1 MERGLNV
8 NKKKILA
15 TAGSVFLALGAFG
28 CSGGGGKTYSYKVT
42 GTVEAAHID
51 YECGD
56 SLSMEPVGFNAGRGG
71 GSSSGGS
78 RSGGSGTSG
87 GSKGRGTVNKD
98 NSSSSVQKDS
108 KRPASTGV
116 RLTKK
121 PDKPER
127 VSRVEVPAFASKP
140 KGCKEEYEL
149 FVRNRDGLFE
159 QDVRKVDY
167 ERCSD
172 KAREKFPACTATS
185 K

>member
-56 SLSMEPVGFNAGRGG
+56 SLSMEPVSFNAGRGG

-87 GSKGRGTVNKD
+87 GSKRSEERRVGEDGR
-98 NSSSSVQKDS
+98 
-108 KRPASTGV
+108 
-116 RLTKK
+116 
-121 PDKPER
+121 
-127 VSRVEVPAFASKP
+127 
-140 KGCKEEYEL
+140 
-149 FVRNRDGLFE
+149 
-159 QDVRKVDY
+159 
-167 ERCSD
+167 
-172 KAREKFPACTATS
+172 TAGAEGETDRA
-185 K
+185 